1 MKKKH
6 IIILKSVT
14 SAIVLLLFSYVVTNV
29 GFELS
34 GESDLIKKTN
44 SIRSLFIS
52 DEGPVPDS
60 ILFVNI
66 CYDKY
71 FL

>member
-1 MKKKH
+1 M
-6 IIILKSVT
+6 I
-14 SAIVLLLFSYVVTNV
+14 SAVILLLFSYVVTNV

-44 SIRSLFIS
+44 AVKSLLCS
-52 DEGPVPDS
+52 DDGVVPDS

-66 CYDKY
+66 CYDKE
-71 FL
+71 LVDINDEDGL